1 MSNGGSSEQFA
12 GVQAMLR
19 AEVQARLGDMCVA
32 YSWGADVRI
41 ALAAPGK
48 LLATATPSKRI
59 PQGFWGLLP
68 HEVAQYCA
76 TSSRDTPRISRL
88 AVACEFL
95 LCALDYFDELED
107 NDSSETRT
115 ALGDGR
121 LLNCAT
127 ALYQEALQ
135 ILTELDDEAG
145 SSSATSPRLMGIAS
159 AELRRAMSGQH
170 LDLLSEHRL
179 WDGFAPE
186 TCIEII
192 EAKSGTLC
200 RMVCRLAC
208 AVVGASGQLA
218 TLFAELGTDVGIA
231 AQLENDIHDLE
242 SELQS
247 PNGAASPQK
256 TDLLRSKKT
265 FPLVLAYQATL
276 QKQSPP
282 ADIATYEGQDQ
293 QWTFQVYED
302 AIQQAWATAIFYR
315 LSAAVLTQ
323 PIEQLRGKVFPPK
336 LHAILGIDLDAI

>member
-1 MSNGGSSEQFA
+1 
-12 GVQAMLR
+12 MLK
-19 AEVQARLGDMCVA
+19 AELQARLGDVCVA
-32 YSWGADVRI
+32 YTWGADAGI

-76 TSSRDTPRISRL
+76 TSSQDTSRISRL
-88 AVACEFL
+88 AVACELL
-95 LCALDYFDELED
+95 LCALDFYDELED

-115 ALGDGR
+115 TLGDGR

-135 ILTELDDEAG
+135 ILAELDDVADH
-145 SSSATSPRLMGIAS
+145 SSTSSPHLMGIAS

-170 LDLLSEHRL
+170 LDLLSEQRS

-186 TCIEII
+186 ACIDII

-218 TLFAELGTDVGIA
+218 SLFAELGTQVGIA
-231 AQLENDIHDLE
+231 AQLENDIHGLE
-242 SELQS
+242 GELLS
-247 PNGAASPQK
+247 TDGAASPQK

-265 FPLVLAYQATL
+265 FPLVLAYQASL
-276 QKQSPP
+276 QKPYSP
-282 ADIATYEGQDQ
+282 ADTAMYEGQDQ
-293 QWTFQVYED
+293 QWTLQVYRD
-302 AIQQAWATAIFYR
+302 AIQQAWASAIFYR
-315 LSAAVLTQ
+315 LSALALAQ
-323 PIEQLRGKVFPPK
+323 PIEQLRGKAFPCE
-336 LHAILGIDLDAI
+336 LHAILGIDLDGS